1 MSSERPWH
9 FCRTYKKWRVN
20 MTTDDQQVKSSLHVQ
35 LLHVRK
41 GREWSGRLTSSYFQ
55 WILYGGVTWSA
66 GQCFVFKSLYQMIK
80 TGAQD
85 FHQDKLRVK
94 TCLAIL
100 IGISIGHRGHFLPG
114 SSIHCQVKSR
124 HRSRSETGRHLHHII
139 RMVVVWYIR
148 SGYYRRGVFVWWM
161 MRG

>member
-1 MSSERPWH
+1 M
-9 FCRTYKKWRVN
+9 
-20 MTTDDQQVKSSLHVQ
+20 
-35 LLHVRK
+35 
-41 GREWSGRLTSSYFQ
+41 
-55 WILYGGVTWSA
+55 TWSA

-124 HRSRSETGRHLHHII
+124 YRSRSETGRHLHHII
-139 RMVVVWYIR
+139 RMVVVWYKYKVWLLETR
-148 SGYYRRGVFVWWM
+148 SICVMNDARLTLDITSGPTYQLLRYQSSIMYCLVKQQYYLSLVILKEQ
-161 MRG
+161 